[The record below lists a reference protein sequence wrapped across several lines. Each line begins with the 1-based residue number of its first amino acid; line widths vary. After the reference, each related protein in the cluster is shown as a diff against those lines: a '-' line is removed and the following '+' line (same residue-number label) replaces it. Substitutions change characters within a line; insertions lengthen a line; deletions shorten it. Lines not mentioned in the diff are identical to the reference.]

1 MKNSQEIAIT
11 IKQIA
16 KSRKIA
22 IGRML
27 TDCGLSVNTLSSMQ
41 SGGFFPRLEAIT
53 KIADYLDCSVDYLL
67 GRTDVPNVNFQKK
80 TAEDS
85 LKQEFFNAFDSLS
98 LTDKVEVMSIVLEKL
113 KS

>member
-1 MKNSQEIAIT
+1 MKSSKEIAIT
-11 IKQIA
+11 IKEMT
-16 KSRKIA
+16 KSKKIA
-22 IGRML
+22 IGKML
-27 TDCGLSVNTLSSMQ
+27 SDCDLNINLLSTMQ
-41 SGGFFPRLEAIT
+41 SGGCFPRLEAIT

-85 LKQEFFNAFDSLS
+85 LKQEFFQAFDRLS
-98 LTDKVEVMSIVLEKL
+98 LDEKVEIMAFVLEKL